1 MATLKELVNEVT
13 TIKNELKTCHTNL
26 KNNLA
31 SKGVTVASSDK
42 IASLIN
48 KIPSIS
54 TATKVSASD
63 NVLISF
69 IGSDRLT
76 DVITV
81 PGTAS
86 GSTKVPL
93 CVFNF
98 KNPFV
103 GSLRLYMEAYSKSYW
118 SYAKFKFVKNGQQV
132 KLVSFSAQSSTF
144 SVDFT
149 NISKND
155 VIEIYVYQTLNT
167 QNQSFG
173 ITTLQIRGDIQ

>member
-1 MATLKELVNEVT
+1 MATLKELVNEVA

-31 SKGVTVASSDK
+31 SKGVTIASSDK

-63 NVLISF
+63 NVLINF
-69 IGSDRLT
+69 IGSDRNT
-76 DVITV
+76 DVLTA
-81 PGTAS
+81 PGTAT

-103 GSLRLYMEAYSKSYW
+103 GSLRLYLEAYSGTYW
-118 SYAKFKFVKNGQQV
+118 KYIMLKFVKNGQEL
-132 KLVSFSAQSSTF
+132 KTLSFSAQSTAF

-155 VIEIYVYQTLNT
+155 VIEIYAYQTLNT
-167 QNQSFG
+167 GNHSFG
-173 ITTLQIRGDIQ
+173 IKTLQIRGDIQ